1 MKNGG
6 QAYEWRKNDGLVGP
20 TRHNEH
26 EDHCRACIVKHNAI
40 VGKLNSEAPIESDK
54 TFGVEGDIEMWEESM
69 DADDVH
75 QPLYQDGNM
84 EGIEAHM
91 EEGTFKAN
99 LGNHMDKDP

>member
-1 MKNGG
+1 
-6 QAYEWRKNDGLVGP
+6 
-20 TRHNEH
+20 
-26 EDHCRACIVKHNAI
+26 
-40 VGKLNSEAPIESDK
+40 
-54 TFGVEGDIEMWEESM
+54 M